1 MQVLDQQITS
11 VKRCHQNTHLL
22 QRLRIGLSP
31 LEVTDAAQGVA
42 HLVDG
47 AERLGGGLLHV
58 GF

>member
-1 MQVLDQQITS
+1 
-11 VKRCHQNTHLL
+11 L

-31 LEVTDAAQGVA
+31 LEVADAAQGIA

-47 AERLGGGLLHV
+47 AKRVGGGLLHV